1 MEVHPKHCQM
11 RTEDKVTSNNN
22 TQLPGEQLTAVLGMK
37 LDIFGD
43 CIIIL

>member
-11 RTEDKVTSNNN
+11 RTEDKVTSNNI
-22 TQLPGEQLTAVLGMK
+22 QLPGEQLTAVLAMK

-43 CIIIL
+43 HIIIL